1 MRESRPDDPVEDAV
15 GDNPLRGIVLK
26 VASVCVFMGM
36 VTCIKIAADHV
47 PPGEIVFFRS
57 LFAIPV
63 IIGWLWYAH
72 HLHDWLKTDNLS
84 GHIWRGLVGC
94 AAMAFSFTAL
104 GLLPLPEVTAIGY
117 AAPLLVTI
125 LAAMFL
131 GETVRMYRLGAVL
144 IGLAG
149 VLIVLS
155 PRLSVLSVAEASKLE
170 TVGAMCALIAAVF
183 AALAQVFV
191 RKLVQIEKTMAIV
204 FYFSLTCTVLSLAT
218 IPFGWVM
225 PTPTEAALLIG
236 AGLLGGLGQILLTES
251 YRHAETAVIAP
262 FDYTSMLLAL
272 AVGYFAFAEVPT
284 IPMLLGAGLVVG
296 AGLLIIY
303 RERQLGLE
311 RGRARR
317 AMTPQG

>member
-1 MRESRPDDPVEDAV
+1 MTNAPQDQPARAAT
-15 GDNPLRGIVLK
+15 GDNPLRGIALK
-26 VASVCVFMGM
+26 VASVVVFMGM
-36 VTCIKIAADHV
+36 VTCIKITAIHV
-47 PPGEIVFFRS
+47 PPGEVVFFRS
-57 LFAIPV
+57 FFAIPV
-63 IIGWLWYAH
+63 IVGWLWYTH
-72 HLHDWLKTDNLS
+72 HLHDWLKTDNLA
-84 GHIWRGLVGC
+84 GHIWRGIVGC

-117 AAPLLVTI
+117 AAPLMVTI

-131 GETVRMYRLGAVL
+131 GETVRVYRLGAVL
-144 IGLAG
+144 MGLAG

-155 PRLSVLSVAEASKLE
+155 PRLSVVSVADASKLE

-204 FYFSLTCTVLSLAT
+204 FYFSVTCTVLSLVT

-262 FDYTSMLLAL
+262 FEYTSMLLAL
-272 AVGYFAFAEVPT
+272 AIGYFAFAEIPT
-284 IPMLLGAGLVVG
+284 TPMLVGAALVVG
-296 AGLLIIY
+296 AGLVIIF

>member
-1 MRESRPDDPVEDAV
+1 M
-15 GDNPLRGIVLK
+15 
-26 VASVCVFMGM
+26 
-36 VTCIKIAADHV
+36 
-47 PPGEIVFFRS
+47 
-57 LFAIPV
+57 
-63 IIGWLWYAH
+63 
-72 HLHDWLKTDNLS
+72 
-84 GHIWRGLVGC
+84 
-94 AAMAFSFTAL
+94 
-104 GLLPLPEVTAIGY
+104 
-117 AAPLLVTI
+117 
-125 LAAMFL
+125 
-131 GETVRMYRLGAVL
+131 
-144 IGLAG
+144 
-149 VLIVLS
+149 
-155 PRLSVLSVAEASKLE
+155 
-170 TVGAMCALIAAVF
+170 
-183 AALAQVFV
+183 
-191 RKLVQIEKTMAIV
+191 
-204 FYFSLTCTVLSLAT
+204 LSLAT